1 MGNNLTNDPES
12 VPISADMLREL
23 EKQYTFDEQ
32 ELKQLWMRFQAIG
45 NALTPDGLIDKT
57 EFQQSLGYFNSNAL
71 IAHRLFH
78 VFDQDGD
85 GTINFH
91 EFVSGLSQICSDDH
105 EAKTECTLFLFF
117 GLVFPL
123 PSHFLLMNHLIIML
137 FCCL

>member
-1 MGNNLTNDPES
+1 MGNNLTHDPES

-71 IAHRLFH
+71 VAHRLFH
-78 VFDQDGD
+78 VFDQDAN
-85 GTINFH
+85 GTINFE
-91 EFVSGLSQICSDDH
+91 EFVAGLSQICSDDLQTK
-105 EAKTECTLFLFF
+105 AECVFFLSLSLSFLFILSKTYF
-117 GLVFPL
+117 LFPHIVV
-123 PSHFLLMNHLIIML
+123 SF
-137 FCCL
+137 